1 MSRRGSIEMAG
12 MPSASR
18 LSSQSNRSVQKLSG
32 MAKLPSFQSDQQPIL
47 PAENELK
54 RGLKARHL
62 SMISI
67 AGTIGTGLFLASGSS
82 IAQAGPLG
90 ALIAYTMIGSMV
102 FFMMTSLGEMATLIP
117 TAGSFNTYAARFVDP
132 ALGFGNFFFFCYF
145 AGAIV
150 SVPSLHVLTEIPY
163 RLALGVNYFLNWA
176 VTVAVEIAAAAMILQ
191 FWVSPDALPSWVWSV
206 LFLLF
211 MVFVNFLSVR
221 AYGEAEYWFS
231 VVKVL
236 TVIIFIIVG
245 ILVDSGV
252 VGGDKIGFR
261 NWTIEGAPIVD
272 GFGGILGVFLVAGF
286 SFQGTELI
294 GIAAGESENPRKN
307 VPKAIKQVFWRIL
320 LFYILSIFIIGLVIP
335 YNDPNLLN
343 SGSVDKSAIAVSPF
357 TLVLQKAFQPA
368 SHIMNAVILI
378 TVLSAGNSGMYA
390 STRTLMMLAR
400 DGKAPAIFG
409 RVNSRGIPMQSLL
422 FTTFISALCFGAS
435 LLGSGEVYNWLLN
448 ISSISGFIAWLG
460 IAVSHYRFRRA
471 YVAQGGDVSRLPYRA
486 AMFPYGPIYALLLCT
501 VVVCGQGYSEFNKP
515 NPKAINLVAC
525 YIGLPFFLIMYLGYK
540 IYYKTKLVPLMECDF
555 SVSNLEDGDID
566 EFHEL
571 YEPSKNQADNKD
583 Q

>member
-1 MSRRGSIEMAG
+1 MTKGNSIELTG
-12 MPSASR
+12 IPSVSR
-18 LSSQSNRSVQKLSG
+18 TSSQSSRSVQKIDG
-32 MAKLPSFQSDQQPIL
+32 VNRLPTISSDQQPIA
-47 PAENELK
+47 PIDNELK

-90 ALIAYTMIGSMV
+90 ALIAYVMIGSMV

-132 ALGFGNFFFFCYF
+132 ALGF
-145 AGAIV
+145 
-150 SVPSLHVLTEIPY
+150 
-163 RLALGVNYFLNWA
+163 ALGVNYFLNWA

-191 FWVSPDALPSWVWSV
+191 YWVSSDVFPGWAWSV

-211 MVFVNFLSVR
+211 MVFVNLLSVR
-221 AYGEAEYWFS
+221 AYGETEYWFS
-231 VVKVL
+231 LVKVL
-236 TVIIFIIVG
+236 TVVIFIIVG
-245 ILVDSGV
+245 ILVDAGA

-261 NWTIEGAPIVD
+261 NWNLEGGPVVD
-272 GFGGILGVFLVAGF
+272 GFGGILAVFLVAGF

-320 LFYILSIFIIGLVIP
+320 LFYIISIFIIGLVIP

-343 SGSVDKSAIAVSPF
+343 SGGVDRAAIAVSPF
-357 TLVLQKAFQPA
+357 TLVLQKAFKPA

-390 STRTLMMLAR
+390 STRTLLMLAR

-409 RVNSRGIPMQSLL
+409 RVNSRGIPMYSLL
-422 FTTFISALCFGAS
+422 FTTFISGLCFCAS
-435 LLGSGEVYNWLLN
+435 LLGSGQVYNWLLN

-460 IAVSHYRFRRA
+460 IALSHFRFRRA
-471 YVAQGGDVSRLPYRA
+471 YVAQGGDISRLPYKA
-486 AMFPYGPIYALLLCT
+486 AMFPFGPIYALILCT
-501 VVVCGQGYSEFNKP
+501 VVVCGQGYSEFSKP
-515 NPKAINLVAC
+515 NPKAVNLIAC
-525 YIGLPFFLIMYLGYK
+525 YIGLPFFLITFLGYK
-540 IYYKTKLVPLMECDF
+540 IYYKTKMVPLMECDF
-555 SVSNLEDGDID
+555 SVSNLDDGDID

-571 YEPSKNQADNKD
+571 YEPSKNRADEKD

>member
-1 MSRRGSIEMAG
+1 MRPENPLEVIGAD
-12 MPSASR
+12 
-18 LSSQSNRSVQKLSG
+18 
-32 MAKLPSFQSDQQPIL
+32 KLPTFQSDQQPIA
-47 PAENELK
+47 PPENELK

-90 ALIAYTMIGSMV
+90 ALIAYTLIGSMV

-132 ALGFGNFFFFCYF
+132 AFGF
-145 AGAIV
+145 
-150 SVPSLHVLTEIPY
+150 
-163 RLALGVNYFLNWA
+163 ALGINYFLNWA
-176 VTVAVEIAAAAMILQ
+176 VTVAVEIAAAAMILE
-191 FWVSPDALPSWVWSV
+191 FWVSPDTLPSWVWSV
-206 LFLLF
+206 LFLSF
-211 MVFVNFLSVR
+211 MVFVNVLSVR

-231 VVKVL
+231 IIKIL
-236 TVIIFIIVG
+236 TVVIFIIVG
-245 ILVDSGV
+245 ILVDAGV
-252 VGGDKIGFR
+252 VGGDRIGFR
-261 NWTIEGAPIVD
+261 NWTMPGAPIVD

-320 LFYILSIFIIGLVIP
+320 LFYIVSIFIIGLIIP

-343 SGSVDKSAIAVSPF
+343 SGVNKEAIAISPF
-357 TLVLQKAFQPA
+357 TLVLQKAFKPA

-409 RVNSRGIPMQSLL
+409 RVNSRGIPMLSLA
-422 FTTFISALCFGAS
+422 FTTVISALCFVAS
-435 LLGSGEVYNWLLN
+435 LLGTGEVYNWLLN

-460 IAVSHYRFRRA
+460 IALSHFRFRRA
-471 YVAQGGDVSRLPYRA
+471 YIAQGGDVSRLPYKA
-486 AMFPYGPIYALLLCT
+486 ALFPFGPVYALLLCI
-501 VVVCGQGYSEFNKP
+501 VVICGQGYSEFTRP

-525 YIGLPFFLIMYLGYK
+525 YIGLPFFIVMFVGYK
-540 IYYKTKLVPLMECDF
+540 VYYKTKLVPLMECDF
-555 SVSNLEDGDID
+555 SVANLEDGDID

-571 YEPSKNQADNKD
+571 YEPSKNQTDVKD

>member
-1 MSRRGSIEMAG
+1 MIAANTRVRNCHLTNHCFISESI
-12 MPSASR
+12 
-18 LSSQSNRSVQKLSG
+18 
-32 MAKLPSFQSDQQPIL
+32 
-47 PAENELK
+47 
-54 RGLKARHL
+54 
-62 SMISI
+62 
-67 AGTIGTGLFLASGSS
+67 
-82 IAQAGPLG
+82 
-90 ALIAYTMIGSMV
+90 
-102 FFMMTSLGEMATLIP
+102 
-117 TAGSFNTYAARFVDP
+117 
-132 ALGFGNFFFFCYF
+132 
-145 AGAIV
+145 
-150 SVPSLHVLTEIPY
+150 
-163 RLALGVNYFLNWA
+163 ALGVNYFLNWA

-191 FWVSPDALPSWVWSV
+191 FWVSPDVMPSWVWSL

-211 MVFVNFLSVR
+211 MVCVNLVSVR

-231 VVKVL
+231 VIKVL

-245 ILVDSGV
+245 ILVDAGV
-252 VGGDKIGFR
+252 IGGDKIGFR
-261 NWTIEGAPIVD
+261 NWTIPGAPIVD

-335 YNDPNLLN
+335 YNDPNLLGT
-343 SGSVDKSAIAVSPF
+343 GSVDKSAVAVSPF
-357 TLVLQKAFQPA
+357 TLVLQKAFKPA

-390 STRTLMMLAR
+390 STRTLFMLAR
-400 DGKAPAIFG
+400 DGKAPAIFA
-409 RVNSRGIPMQSLL
+409 RVNSRGIPMESLA
-422 FTTFISALCFGAS
+422 FTTLIAGLSFGAS
-435 LLGSGEVYNWLLN
+435 LLGAGEVYNWLLN

-471 YVAQGGDVSRLPYRA
+471 YVAQGGDVSRLPYKA

-501 VVVCGQGYSEFNKP
+501 VVVCGQGYSEFSKP
-515 NPKAINLVAC
+515 NPNAVNLIAC
-525 YIGLPFFLIMYLGYK
+525 YIGLPFFLAMYLGYK
-540 IYYKTKLVPLMECDF
+540 IYYKTKMVPLLECDF

-571 YEPSKNQADNKD
+571 YAPSKNQADEKD

>member
-1 MSRRGSIEMAG
+1 MTRRNSIEMG
-12 MPSASR
+12 TMPASR
-18 LSSQSNRSVQKLSG
+18 SSSQSIRSVQKIGS
-32 MAKLPSFQSDQQPIL
+32 MAKLPSFQSEQQPML

-67 AGTIGTGLFLASGSS
+67 AGTIGTGLFLASGTS

-90 ALIAYTMIGSMV
+90 ALIAYIMIGSMV

-132 ALGFGNFFFFCYF
+132 ALGF
-145 AGAIV
+145 
-150 SVPSLHVLTEIPY
+150 
-163 RLALGVNYFLNWA
+163 ALGINYFLNWA

-191 FWVSPDALPSWVWSV
+191 FWVSPSVLPSWVWSV

-231 VVKVL
+231 VIKVL

-245 ILVDSGV
+245 ILVDAGV

-261 NWTIEGAPIVD
+261 NWTIPGAPIVD

-335 YNDPNLLN
+335 YTDPNLLG
-343 SGSVDKSAIAVSPF
+343 SGNVDKAAIAVSPF
-357 TLVLQKAFQPA
+357 TLVLQKAFKPA

-390 STRTLMMLAR
+390 STRTLFMLAR
-400 DGKAPAIFG
+400 DGKAPAIFA
-409 RVNSRGIPMQSLL
+409 RVNSRGIPMESLA
-422 FTTFISALCFGAS
+422 FTTLIAGLSFGAS

-460 IAVSHYRFRRA
+460 IAASHYRFRRA
-471 YVAQGGDVSRLPYRA
+471 YVAQGGDVSRLPYKA
-486 AMFPYGPIYALLLCT
+486 AMFPFGPIYALILCT
-501 VVVCGQGYSEFNKP
+501 VVVCGQGYSEFTKP
-515 NPKAINLVAC
+515 HPNAVNLIAC
-525 YIGLPFFLIMYLGYK
+525 YIGLPFFLATFLGYK
-540 IYYKTKLVPLMECDF
+540 LYYKTKMVPLLECDF

-571 YEPSKNQADNKD
+571 YAPSKNQADEKD

>member
-18 LSSQSNRSVQKLSG
+18 VSSQSNRSVQKLSG

-90 ALIAYTMIGSMV
+90 ALIAYIMIGSMV

-132 ALGFGNFFFFCYF
+132 ALGF
-145 AGAIV
+145 
-150 SVPSLHVLTEIPY
+150 
-163 RLALGVNYFLNWA
+163 ALGVNYFLNWA

-191 FWVSPDALPSWVWSV
+191 FWVSPDVLPSWVWSV

-245 ILVDSGV
+245 ILVDAGA

-343 SGSVDKSAIAVSPF
+343 SGSVDKSAIAISPF

-390 STRTLMMLAR
+390 STRTLMTLAR

-422 FTTFISALCFGAS
+422 FTTFVSALCFGAS

-460 IAVSHYRFRRA
+460 IALSHYRFRRA

>member
-1 MSRRGSIEMAG
+1 MSVRRNSIEMAPV
-12 MPSASR
+12 PSLGR
-18 LSSQSNRSVQKLSG
+18 LSSQSARSVQKIGSV
-32 MAKLPSFQSDQQPIL
+32 AKLPSFLSDEQPIL
-47 PAENELK
+47 SADNELK

-82 IAQAGPLG
+82 ISQAGPLG

-132 ALGFGNFFFFCYF
+132 ALGF
-145 AGAIV
+145 
-150 SVPSLHVLTEIPY
+150 
-163 RLALGVNYFLNWA
+163 ALGVNYFLNWA

-191 FWVSPDALPSWVWSV
+191 FWVSPDLFPGWAWSL
-206 LFLLF
+206 LFLVF
-211 MVFVNFLSVR
+211 MVSVNFMSVR

-236 TVIIFIIVG
+236 TVIIFIVVG
-245 ILVDSGV
+245 ILVDAGV

-261 NWTIEGAPIVD
+261 NWTIEGAPIKD

-320 LFYILSIFIIGLVIP
+320 LFYIISIFIIGLVIP
-335 YNDPNLLN
+335 NNDPNLLN
-343 SGSVDKSAIAVSPF
+343 SGGVDKSAIAISPF
-357 TLVLQKAFQPA
+357 TLVLQKAFKPA

-409 RVNSRGIPMQSLL
+409 RVNSRGIPMQSLA
-422 FTTFISALCFGAS
+422 FTTSISALCFCAS
-435 LLGSGEVYNWLLN
+435 LFGAGEVYNWLLN

-460 IAVSHYRFRRA
+460 IALSHYRFRRA
-471 YVAQGGDVSRLPYRA
+471 YVAQGGDVSRLPYKA
-486 AMFPYGPIYALLLCT
+486 AMFPWGPIYALLLCT
-501 VVVCGQGYSEFNKP
+501 VVVCGQGYSEFTKP
-515 NPKAINLVAC
+515 NPSAINLVAC
-525 YIGLPFFLIMYLGYK
+525 YIGLPFFIAMYVGYK
-540 IYYKTKLVPLMECDF
+540 IFYKTKLVPLMECDF

-571 YEPSKNQADNKD
+571 YEPSKNQADEKD

>member
-1 MSRRGSIEMAG
+1 MAG
-12 MPSASR
+12 MPSATR
-18 LSSQSNRSVQKLSG
+18 LSSQSSRSIQKIGG

-132 ALGFGNFFFFCYF
+132 ALGF
-145 AGAIV
+145 
-150 SVPSLHVLTEIPY
+150 
-163 RLALGVNYFLNWA
+163 ALGVNYFLNWA

-191 FWVSPDALPSWVWSV
+191 FWVSPDVLPSWVWSV

-245 ILVDSGV
+245 ILVDAGV
-252 VGGDKIGFR
+252 VGGDRIGFR
-261 NWTIEGAPIVD
+261 NWTIAGAPVVD

-320 LFYILSIFIIGLVIP
+320 LFYIISIFIIGLVIP

-343 SGSVDKSAIAVSPF
+343 SGSVDKAAIAISPF

-400 DGKAPAIFG
+400 DGKAPALFG
-409 RVNSRGIPMQSLL
+409 RVNSRGIPMQSLV
-422 FTTFISALCFGAS
+422 FTTLISALCFGAS

-460 IAVSHYRFRRA
+460 IALSHYRFRRA

-501 VVVCGQGYSEFNKP
+501 VVVCGQGYSEFTKP
-515 NPKAINLVAC
+515 DPKAINLVAC
-525 YIGLPFFLIMYLGYK
+525 YIGLPFFLIMYVGYK
-540 IYYKTKLVPLMECDF
+540 VYYKTKLVPLMECDF
-555 SVSNLEDGDID
+555 SVANLEDGDID

>member
-1 MSRRGSIEMAG
+1 MPRTSRS
-12 MPSASR
+12 
-18 LSSQSNRSVQKLSG
+18 SSQSTRSVQKVGS

-47 PAENELK
+47 APQNELK

-132 ALGFGNFFFFCYF
+132 ALGF
-145 AGAIV
+145 
-150 SVPSLHVLTEIPY
+150 
-163 RLALGVNYFLNWA
+163 ALGVNYFLNWA

-191 FWVSPDALPSWVWSV
+191 FWVSPDVMPSWIWSL

-231 VVKVL
+231 VIKVL
-236 TVIIFIIVG
+236 TVIIFIVVG
-245 ILVDSGV
+245 ILVDAGV

-261 NWTIEGAPIVD
+261 NWTIPGAPIVD

-320 LFYILSIFIIGLVIP
+320 LFYIFSIFIIGLVIP
-335 YNDPNLLN
+335 YNDPNLLGT
-343 SGSVDKSAIAVSPF
+343 GSVDKAAVAVSPF

-390 STRTLMMLAR
+390 STRTLFMLAR
-400 DGKAPAIFG
+400 DGKAPAIFA
-409 RVNSRGIPMQSLL
+409 RVNSRGIPMESLA
-422 FTTFISALCFGAS
+422 FTTLIAGLSFGAS
-435 LLGSGEVYNWLLN
+435 LLGAGEVYNWLLN

-460 IAVSHYRFRRA
+460 IAASHYRFRRA

-486 AMFPYGPIYALLLCT
+486 AMFPYGPIYALVLCT
-501 VVVCGQGYSEFNKP
+501 VVVCGQGYSEFSKP
-515 NPKAINLVAC
+515 NPKAVNLIAC
-525 YIGLPFFLIMYLGYK
+525 YIGLPFFLAMYLGYK
-540 IYYKTKLVPLMECDF
+540 IYYKTKLVPLLECDF

-571 YEPSKNQADNKD
+571 YAPSKNQADEKD

>member
-1 MSRRGSIEMAG
+1 MT
-12 MPSASR
+12 
-18 LSSQSNRSVQKLSG
+18 
-32 MAKLPSFQSDQQPIL
+32 KLPSFQSDQQPML
-47 PAENELK
+47 APENELK

-132 ALGFGNFFFFCYF
+132 ALGF
-145 AGAIV
+145 
-150 SVPSLHVLTEIPY
+150 
-163 RLALGVNYFLNWA
+163 ALGVNYFLNWA
-176 VTVAVEIAAAAMILQ
+176 VTVAVEIAAASMILQ
-191 FWVSPDALPSWVWSV
+191 FWVSPDVLPSWVWSV

-231 VVKVL
+231 VIKVL

-245 ILVDSGV
+245 ILVDAGV

-261 NWTIEGAPIVD
+261 NWTIPGAPVVD
-272 GFGGILGVFLVAGF
+272 GFGGVLGVFLVAGF

-320 LFYILSIFIIGLVIP
+320 LFYIFSIFIIGLVIP
-335 YNDPNLLN
+335 YTDPNLLG
-343 SGSVDKSAIAVSPF
+343 SGSVDKTAIAVSPF
-357 TLVLQKAFQPA
+357 TLVLQKAFKPA

-390 STRTLMMLAR
+390 STRTLFMLAR
-400 DGKAPAIFG
+400 DGKAPAIFA
-409 RVNSRGIPMQSLL
+409 RVNSRGIPMESLA
-422 FTTFISALCFGAS
+422 FTTLIAGLSFGAS

-460 IAVSHYRFRRA
+460 IAASHYRFRRA
-471 YVAQGGDVSRLPYRA
+471 YVAQGGDVSRLPYKA
-486 AMFPYGPIYALLLCT
+486 AMFPYGPIYALVLCT
-501 VVVCGQGYSEFNKP
+501 VVVCGQGYAEFTKP
-515 NPKAINLVAC
+515 NPKAVNLIAC
-525 YIGLPFFLIMYLGYK
+525 YIGLPFFLAMYLGYK
-540 IYYKTKLVPLMECDF
+540 IYYRTKLVPLLECDF

-571 YEPSKNQADNKD
+571 YAPSKNQADEKD

>member
-18 LSSQSNRSVQKLSG
+18 VSSQSNRSVQKLSG
-32 MAKLPSFQSDQQPIL
+32 MAKLPSFHSDQQPIL

-132 ALGFGNFFFFCYF
+132 ALGF
-145 AGAIV
+145 
-150 SVPSLHVLTEIPY
+150 
-163 RLALGVNYFLNWA
+163 ALGVNYFLNWA

-206 LFLLF
+206 LFLFF

-245 ILVDSGV
+245 ILVDAGV
-252 VGGDKIGFR
+252 VGGDRIGFR
-261 NWTIEGAPIVD
+261 NWTIGGAPIVD

-343 SGSVDKSAIAVSPF
+343 SGSVDKAAIAVSPF

-501 VVVCGQGYSEFNKP
+501 VVVCGQGYSEFSKP

>member
-18 LSSQSNRSVQKLSG
+18 VSSQSNRSVQKLSG

-132 ALGFGNFFFFCYF
+132 ALGF
-145 AGAIV
+145 
-150 SVPSLHVLTEIPY
+150 
-163 RLALGVNYFLNWA
+163 ALGVNYFLNWA

-206 LFLLF
+206 LFLFF

-245 ILVDSGV
+245 ILVDAGV
-252 VGGDKIGFR
+252 VGGDRIGFR
-261 NWTIEGAPIVD
+261 NWTIGGAPIVD

-343 SGSVDKSAIAVSPF
+343 SGSVDKAAIAVSPF

-501 VVVCGQGYSEFNKP
+501 VVVCGQGYSEFSKP

>member
-1 MSRRGSIEMAG
+1 
-12 MPSASR
+12 MPSGR
-18 LSSQSNRSVQKLSG
+18 LSSQSTRSIQKIGSG
-32 MAKLPSFQSDQQPIL
+32 TKLPSFQSDEQPIL

-90 ALIAYTMIGSMV
+90 ALIAYFLIGSMV

-132 ALGFGNFFFFCYF
+132 ALGF
-145 AGAIV
+145 
-150 SVPSLHVLTEIPY
+150 
-163 RLALGVNYFLNWA
+163 ALGVNYFLNWA
-176 VTVAVEIAAAAMILQ
+176 VTVAVEIAAAALILQ
-191 FWVSPDALPSWVWSV
+191 FWVSPDAFPGWGWSII
-206 LFLLF
+206 FLTF
-211 MVFVNFLSVR
+211 MVSVNVLSVR

-231 VVKVL
+231 IVKVL
-236 TVIIFIIVG
+236 TVFVFIIVG
-245 ILVDSGV
+245 ILVDAGV
-252 VGGDKIGFR
+252 VGGDRIGFR
-261 NWTIEGAPIVD
+261 NWTIEGAPIKD

-320 LFYILSIFIIGLVIP
+320 LFYIVSIFIIGLVIP
-335 YNDPNLLN
+335 NDDPNLLN
-343 SGSVDKSAIAVSPF
+343 SGVDKAAIAISPF
-357 TLVLQKAFQPA
+357 TLVLQKAFKPA
-368 SHIMNAVILI
+368 SHIMNGVILI

-409 RVNSRGIPMQSLL
+409 RVNSRGIPMYSLV
-422 FTTFISALCFGAS
+422 FTTFIAALCYCASLFGA
-435 LLGSGEVYNWLLN
+435 GEVYNWLLN

-460 IAVSHYRFRRA
+460 IALSHVRFRQA
-471 YVAQGGDVSRLPYRA
+471 YVAQGGDVSRLPYKA
-486 AMFPYGPIYALLLCT
+486 AMFPWGPLYALLLCT
-501 VVVCGQGYSEFNKP
+501 VVVCGQGYSEFTKP

-525 YIGLPFFLIMYLGYK
+525 YIGLPFFILMYVGYK
-540 IYYKTKLVPLMECDF
+540 IVYKTKIVPLMECDF

-571 YEPSKNQADNKD
+571 YEPSKNQADEKD

>member
-1 MSRRGSIEMAG
+1 MAA
-12 MPSASR
+12 MPSSPR
-18 LSSQSNRSVQKLSG
+18 SSSQSNRSSVQQKVGG
-32 MAKLPSFQSDQQPIL
+32 MSKLPSFQSDKQPIL
-47 PAENELK
+47 AQDHELK

-90 ALIAYTMIGSMV
+90 ALIAYIMIGSMV

-132 ALGFGNFFFFCYF
+132 ALGF
-145 AGAIV
+145 
-150 SVPSLHVLTEIPY
+150 
-163 RLALGVNYFLNWA
+163 ALGINYFLNWA

-191 FWVSPDALPSWVWSV
+191 FWVSPDALPSWVWSFM
-206 LFLLF
+206 FLLF
-211 MVFVNFLSVR
+211 MVGVNVMSVR

-245 ILVDSGV
+245 VLVDAGV

-261 NWTIEGAPIVD
+261 NWQLEGAPIVD

-320 LFYILSIFIIGLVIP
+320 LFYVISIFIIGLVIP
-335 YNDPNLLN
+335 YNDPLLLN
-343 SGSVDKSAIAVSPF
+343 SGSVDKAAIAVSPF

-390 STRTLMMLAR
+390 STRTLFMLAR

-409 RVNSRGIPMQSLL
+409 RVNSRGIPMQSLA
-422 FTTFISALCFGAS
+422 FTTLIAALSFCAS
-435 LLGSGEVYNWLLN
+435 LFGSGEVYNWLLN

-460 IAVSHYRFRRA
+460 IALSHYRFRRA

-486 AMFPYGPIYALLLCT
+486 AMFPFGPIYALILCT
-501 VVVCGQGYSEFNKP
+501 VVVCGQGYSEFTKP
-515 NPKAINLVAC
+515 NPKAVNLIAC
-525 YIGLPFFLIMYLGYK
+525 YIGLPFFLFTYLGYK
-540 IYYKTKLVPLMECDF
+540 IYYKTKVVPLMECDF

-571 YEPSKNQADNKD
+571 YQPSKNQADEKD

>member
-18 LSSQSNRSVQKLSG
+18 VSSQSNRSIQTLSG

-47 PAENELK
+47 ENELK

-132 ALGFGNFFFFCYF
+132 ALGF
-145 AGAIV
+145 
-150 SVPSLHVLTEIPY
+150 
-163 RLALGVNYFLNWA
+163 ALGVNYFLNWA

-245 ILVDSGV
+245 ILVDAGA

-261 NWTIEGAPIVD
+261 NWTIEGAPVVD

-501 VVVCGQGYSEFNKP
+501 VVVCGQGYSEFSKP
-515 NPKAINLVAC
+515 NPKAVNLVAC

>member
-1 MSRRGSIEMAG
+1 MHHRHSMEMGSIQPAPAAATSG
-12 MPSASR
+12 APGSPR
-18 LSSQSNRSVQKLSG
+18 SSTNSTRSIQKIGGSLA
-32 MAKLPSFQSDQQPIL
+32 AKLPSYQSDQQPIL
-47 PAENELK
+47 ADHELK

-67 AGTIGTGLFLASGSS
+67 AGTIGTGLFLASGAS

-132 ALGFGNFFFFCYF
+132 ALGF
-145 AGAIV
+145 
-150 SVPSLHVLTEIPY
+150 
-163 RLALGVNYFLNWA
+163 ALGVNYFLNWA

-191 FWVSPDALPSWVWSV
+191 FWVPQSLLPSWVWSA
-206 LFLLF
+206 LFLAF
-211 MVFVNFLSVR
+211 MVFVNILSVR

-231 VVKVL
+231 IVKIL
-236 TVIIFIIVG
+236 TVVIFIIVG
-245 ILVDSGV
+245 ILVDAGV
-252 VGGDKIGFR
+252 IGGDRIGFR
-261 NWTIEGAPIVD
+261 NWTIPGAPIVD

-320 LFYILSIFIIGLVIP
+320 LFYIFSIFVIGLVIP

-343 SGSVDKSAIAVSPF
+343 SGGLDRASVAISPF

-390 STRTLMMLAR
+390 STRTLFMLAR
-400 DGKAPAIFG
+400 DGKAPKIFAN
-409 RVNSRGIPMQSLL
+409 VNSRGIPLQSLA
-422 FTTFISALCFGAS
+422 FTTLIAGLSFGAS
-435 LLGSGEVYNWLLN
+435 LLGKGEVYNWLLN

-460 IAVSHYRFRRA
+460 IAVSHFRFRRA
-471 YVAQGGDVSRLPYRA
+471 YVAQGGDVSRLPYKA
-486 AMFPYGPIYALLLCT
+486 AMFPYGPIYAFILCT
-501 VVVCGQGYSEFNKP
+501 VVICGQGYSEFSKP
-515 NPKAINLVAC
+515 DPKAVNLIAC
-525 YIGLPFFLIMYLGYK
+525 YIGLPFFVIMYVGYK
-540 IYYKTKLVPLMECDF
+540 FYYKTKMVPLMECDF

-571 YEPSKNQADNKD
+571 YAPSKNQVDEKD

>member
-1 MSRRGSIEMAG
+1 MTTDNSIELSA
-12 MPSASR
+12 MPSR
-18 LSSQSNRSVQKLSG
+18 TSSQSSRIVQKLGNAS
-32 MAKLPSFQSDQQPIL
+32 KLPSFQSDQQPIL
-47 PAENELK
+47 AGDNELK

-90 ALIAYTMIGSMV
+90 ALIAYIMIGSMV

-132 ALGFGNFFFFCYF
+132 ALGF
-145 AGAIV
+145 
-150 SVPSLHVLTEIPY
+150 
-163 RLALGVNYFLNWA
+163 ALGVNYFLNWA

-191 FWVSPDALPSWVWSV
+191 FWVSPDVLPGWVWSL
-206 LFLLF
+206 LFLAF
-211 MVFVNFLSVR
+211 MIFVNVLSVR

-231 VVKVL
+231 VIKVL
-236 TVIIFIIVG
+236 TVVIFIIVG
-245 ILVDSGV
+245 ILVDAGV

-261 NWTIEGAPIVD
+261 NWTLPGAPVVD

-320 LFYILSIFIIGLVIP
+320 LFYIVSIFIIGLVIP

-343 SGSVDKSAIAVSPF
+343 SGVDKNAIAISPF
-357 TLVLQKAFQPA
+357 TLVLQKAFKPA

-390 STRTLMMLAR
+390 STRTLLMLSR
-400 DGKAPAIFG
+400 DGKAPAIFS
-409 RVNSRGIPMQSLL
+409 RVNSRGIPMQALA
-422 FTTFISALCFGAS
+422 FTTLISALCFGAS

-460 IAVSHYRFRRA
+460 IALSHYRFRCA
-471 YVAQGGDVSRLPYRA
+471 YVVQGGDVSRLPYKA
-486 AMFPYGPIYALLLCT
+486 AMFPFGPLYALLLCT
-501 VVVCGQGYSEFNKP
+501 VVVCGQGYSEFSKP

-525 YIGLPFFLIMYLGYK
+525 YIGLPFFLFTYLAYK
-540 IYYKTKLVPLMECDF
+540 LYYKTRLVPLMECDF

-571 YEPSKNQADNKD
+571 YEPSKNRADEKD

>member
-1 MSRRGSIEMAG
+1 MPRRNSIELAA
-12 MPSASR
+12 MPSSPR
-18 LSSQSNRSVQKLSG
+18 SSTHSARSVQKVGSIS
-32 MAKLPSFQSDQQPIL
+32 KLPSFQSDKQLLNPE
-47 PAENELK
+47 PDLK

-67 AGTIGTGLFLASGSS
+67 AGTIGTGLFLASGAS

-90 ALIAYTMIGSMV
+90 ALIAYAMIGSMV
-102 FFMMTSLGEMATLIP
+102 YTLMGSLGEMATLIP

-132 ALGFGNFFFFCYF
+132 ALGF
-145 AGAIV
+145 
-150 SVPSLHVLTEIPY
+150 
-163 RLALGVNYFLNWA
+163 ALGINYFLNWA

-191 FWVSPDALPSWVWSV
+191 FWVSPTLLPSWVWSAI
-206 LFLLF
+206 FLVF
-211 MVFVNFLSVR
+211 MVFVNILSVR

-245 ILVDSGV
+245 VLVDAGV

-261 NWTIEGAPIVD
+261 NWQLEGAPIVD

-320 LFYILSIFIIGLVIP
+320 LFYIISIFIIGLVIP
-335 YNDPNLLN
+335 YNDPLLLN

-357 TLVLQKAFQPA
+357 TLVLQKAFAPA
-368 SHIMNAVILI
+368 SNIMNAVILI

-390 STRTLMMLAR
+390 STRTLFMLAR

-409 RVNSRGIPMQSLL
+409 RVNARGIPMQSLA
-422 FTTFISALCFGAS
+422 FTTLISALSFCCS
-435 LLGSGEVYNWLLN
+435 LFGSGEVYNWLLN

-460 IAVSHYRFRRA
+460 IALSHFRFRRA
-471 YVAQGGDVSRLPYRA
+471 YIAQGGDVSRLPYKA
-486 AMFPYGPIYALLLCT
+486 ALFPFGPLYALLLCSI
-501 VVVCGQGYSEFNKP
+501 VICGQGYSEFTKP
-515 NPKAINLVAC
+515 DPSAINLIAC
-525 YIGLPFFLIMYLGYK
+525 YIGLPFFIILYVGYK
-540 IYYKTKLVPLMECDF
+540 VYYKTKLVPLMECDF

-571 YEPSKNQADNKD
+571 YEPSKNQADEKD

>member
-1 MSRRGSIEMAG
+1 MTKNSIQLEG
-12 MPSASR
+12 MPSSSR
-18 LSSQSNRSVQKLSG
+18 SSSQSTRSIQKVDG
-32 MAKLPSFQSDQQPIL
+32 VTNLPSFQSDHQPIL
-47 PAENELK
+47 AAENELK

-82 IAQAGPLG
+82 IAGAGPLG
-90 ALIAYTMIGSMV
+90 AMIAYTMIGSMV

-132 ALGFGNFFFFCYF
+132 ALGF
-145 AGAIV
+145 
-150 SVPSLHVLTEIPY
+150 
-163 RLALGVNYFLNWA
+163 ALGINYFLNWA

-191 FWVSPDALPSWVWSV
+191 FWVSPNILPSWVWS
-206 LFLLF
+206 LIFLLF
-211 MVFVNFLSVR
+211 MVFVNVLSVR

-231 VVKVL
+231 VIKVL

-245 ILVDSGV
+245 ILVDAGA

-261 NWTIEGAPIVD
+261 NWGIEGAPIVD

-320 LFYILSIFIIGLVIP
+320 LFYIISIFIIGLVIP
-335 YNDPNLLN
+335 YNDPDLLN
-343 SGSVDKSAIAVSPF
+343 SGSVDKSAVAVSPF
-357 TLVLQKAFQPA
+357 TLVLEKAFKPA
-368 SHIMNAVILI
+368 SHVMNAVILI

-390 STRTLMMLAR
+390 STRTLLMLAR
-400 DGKAPAIFG
+400 DGKAPTIFG
-409 RVNSRGIPMQSLL
+409 RVNSRGIPMQALAC
-422 FTTFISALCFGAS
+422 TTVISAICFCFS
-435 LLGSGEVYNWLLN
+435 LFGSGQVYNWLLN

-460 IAVSHYRFRRA
+460 IALSHYRFRRA
-471 YVAQGGDVSRLPYRA
+471 YVAQGGDVSRLPYKA
-486 AMFPYGPIYALLLCT
+486 AMFPFGPIYALLLCT
-501 VVVCGQGYSEFNKP
+501 VVVFGQGYSEFTKP
-515 NPKAINLVAC
+515 QPSAINLVAC
-525 YIGLPFFLIMYLGYK
+525 YIGLPFFVITYLGYK

-571 YEPSKNQADNKD
+571 YEPSKNQADTKD

>member
-1 MSRRGSIEMAG
+1 MTRRNSIELG
-12 MPSASR
+12 TMPRTSR
-18 LSSQSNRSVQKLSG
+18 SSSQSTRSVQKVGS

-47 PAENELK
+47 APENELK

-132 ALGFGNFFFFCYF
+132 ALGF
-145 AGAIV
+145 
-150 SVPSLHVLTEIPY
+150 
-163 RLALGVNYFLNWA
+163 ALGVNYFLNWA

-191 FWVSPDALPSWVWSV
+191 FWVSPDVMPSWIWSL

-231 VVKVL
+231 VIKVL
-236 TVIIFIIVG
+236 TVIIFIVVG
-245 ILVDSGV
+245 ILVDAGV

-261 NWTIEGAPIVD
+261 NWTIPGAPIVD

-320 LFYILSIFIIGLVIP
+320 LFYIFSIFIIGLVIP
-335 YNDPNLLN
+335 YNDPNLLGT
-343 SGSVDKSAIAVSPF
+343 GSVDKAAVAVSPF

-390 STRTLMMLAR
+390 STRTLFMLAR
-400 DGKAPAIFG
+400 DGKAPAIFA
-409 RVNSRGIPMQSLL
+409 RVNSRGIPMESLA
-422 FTTFISALCFGAS
+422 FTTLIAGLSFGAS
-435 LLGSGEVYNWLLN
+435 LLGAGEVYNWLLN

-460 IAVSHYRFRRA
+460 IAASHYRFRRA

-486 AMFPYGPIYALLLCT
+486 AMFPYGPIYALVLCT
-501 VVVCGQGYSEFNKP
+501 VVVCGQGYSEFSKP
-515 NPKAINLVAC
+515 NPKAVNLIAC
-525 YIGLPFFLIMYLGYK
+525 YIGLPFFLAMYLGYK
-540 IYYKTKLVPLMECDF
+540 IYYKTKLVPLLECDF

-571 YEPSKNQADNKD
+571 YAPSKNQADEKD

>member
-1 MSRRGSIEMAG
+1 
-12 MPSASR
+12 MPAASR
-18 LSSQSNRSVQKLSG
+18 ASSQSSRSIKKVGSTT
-32 MAKLPSFQSDQQPIL
+32 KLPSFHTDEQPIL
-47 PAENELK
+47 PADNELK

-90 ALIAYTMIGSMV
+90 ALIAYIMIGSMV

-132 ALGFGNFFFFCYF
+132 ALGF
-145 AGAIV
+145 
-150 SVPSLHVLTEIPY
+150 
-163 RLALGVNYFLNWA
+163 ALGINYFLNWA
-176 VTVAVEIAAAAMILQ
+176 VTVAVEIAAAAMILE
-191 FWVSPDALPSWVWSV
+191 FWVSPSVLPGWVWSLIF
-206 LFLLF
+206 LFI

-231 VVKVL
+231 VIKVL
-236 TVIIFIIVG
+236 TVVIFIIVG
-245 ILVDSGV
+245 VLVDAGV
-252 VGGDKIGFR
+252 IGGHKIGFS
-261 NWTIEGAPIVD
+261 NWTIPGAPVVD
-272 GFGGILGVFLVAGF
+272 GFGGILAVFLVAGF

-320 LFYILSIFIIGLVIP
+320 LFYIISIFIIGLVIP
-335 YNDPNLLN
+335 HDDPNLLN

-390 STRTLMMLAR
+390 STRTLLMLAR
-400 DGKAPAIFG
+400 DGKAPAIFS
-409 RVNSRGIPMQSLL
+409 RVNSRGIPMPALIC
-422 FTTFISALCFGAS
+422 TTVISAICFCMS
-435 LLGSGEVYNWLLN
+435 LFGSGQVYNWLLN

-460 IAVSHYRFRRA
+460 IAISHYRFRRA
-471 YVAQGGDVSRLPYRA
+471 YVAQGGDVSRLPYKA

-501 VVVCGQGYSEFNKP
+501 VVVCGQGYSEFTKP
-515 NPKAINLVAC
+515 NPQAVNLVAC
-525 YIGLPFFLIMYLGYK
+525 YIGLPFFLFTYLGYK
-540 IYYKTKLVPLMECDF
+540 FYYKTKLVPLMECDF

-571 YEPSKNQADNKD
+571 YEPSKNQADEKD

>member
-1 MSRRGSIEMAG
+1 MTTGNSIEMTRV
-12 MPSASR
+12 SSVSR
-18 LSSQSNRSVQKLSG
+18 ASSQSSRSIQKIG
-32 MAKLPSFQSDQQPIL
+32 GVDRLPTVSSDQQPVTV
-47 PAENELK
+47 AENELK

-82 IAQAGPLG
+82 ISQAGPLG
-90 ALIAYTMIGSMV
+90 ALIAYVMIGSMV

-132 ALGFGNFFFFCYF
+132 ALGF
-145 AGAIV
+145 
-150 SVPSLHVLTEIPY
+150 
-163 RLALGVNYFLNWA
+163 ALGVNYFLNWA
-176 VTVAVEIAAAAMILQ
+176 VTVAVEIAAAALIIQ
-191 FWVSPDALPSWVWSV
+191 FWVSPNALPGWVWSL

-211 MVFVNFLSVR
+211 MVFVNVLSVR

-231 VVKVL
+231 LIKVL
-236 TVIIFIIVG
+236 TVVIFIIVG
-245 ILVDSGV
+245 ILVDAGA

-261 NWTIEGAPIVD
+261 NWSLEGAPIVD
-272 GFGGILGVFLVAGF
+272 GFGGILAVFLVAGF

-320 LFYILSIFIIGLVIP
+320 LFYIISIFIIGLIIP
-335 YNDPNLLN
+335 YNDPSLLN
-343 SGSVDKSAIAVSPF
+343 SGGVDKAAVAVSPF
-357 TLVLQKAFQPA
+357 TLVLQKAFKPA
-368 SHIMNAVILI
+368 SHIMNGVILI

-390 STRTLMMLAR
+390 STRTLLMLAR

-409 RVNSRGIPMQSLL
+409 RVNSRGIPMYSLL
-422 FTTFISALCFGAS
+422 CTTVISALCFCAS
-435 LLGSGEVYNWLLN
+435 LFGSGQVYNWLLN
-448 ISSISGFIAWLG
+448 VSSISGFIAWLG
-460 IAVSHYRFRRA
+460 IALSHFRFRRA

-486 AMFPYGPIYALLLCT
+486 AMFPFGPLYALLLCT
-501 VVVCGQGYSEFNKP
+501 VVVCGQGYSEFSKP
-515 NPKAINLVAC
+515 DPQAVNLIAC
-525 YIGLPFFLIMYLGYK
+525 YIGLPFFLVTYLGYK
-540 IYYKTKLVPLMECDF
+540 IYYKTKLVPLMDCDF

-571 YEPSKNQADNKD
+571 YEPSKNQADEKD

>member
-1 MSRRGSIEMAG
+1 
-12 MPSASR
+12 
-18 LSSQSNRSVQKLSG
+18 
-32 MAKLPSFQSDQQPIL
+32 MAKLPTSRSDQEPNL
-47 PAENELK
+47 PANNELK

-102 FFMMTSLGEMATLIP
+102 YFMMTSLGEMATLIP

-132 ALGFGNFFFFCYF
+132 ALGF
-145 AGAIV
+145 
-150 SVPSLHVLTEIPY
+150 
-163 RLALGVNYFLNWA
+163 ALGVNYFLNWA

-191 FWVSPDALPSWVWSV
+191 FWVSPDLLPSWVWSL

-211 MVFVNFLSVR
+211 MVSVNVLSVR

-231 VVKVL
+231 VIKIL

-245 ILVDSGV
+245 ILVDAGA
-252 VGGDKIGFR
+252 VGGTKIGFT
-261 NWTIEGAPIVD
+261 NWSIPGAPIVD

-320 LFYILSIFIIGLVIP
+320 LFYIISIFIIGLVIP
-335 YNDPNLLN
+335 YNDPSLLN
-343 SGSVDKSAIAVSPF
+343 SGNVDKAAIAISPF
-357 TLVLQKAFQPA
+357 TLVLQKAFKPA

-390 STRTLMMLAR
+390 STRTLMLAR

-422 FTTFISALCFGAS
+422 FTTFISAICFAAS

-460 IAVSHYRFRRA
+460 IAISHYRFRRA
-471 YVAQGGDVSRLPYRA
+471 YVAQGGDISRLPYRA
-486 AMFPYGPIYALLLCT
+486 MLFPYGPIYALILCT
-501 VVVCGQGYSEFNKP
+501 VVICGQGYSEFTKP
-515 NPKAINLVAC
+515 NPKAVNLIAC
-525 YIGLPFFLIMYLGYK
+525 YIGLPFFAIMYVGYK
-540 IYYKTKLVPLMECDF
+540 VYYKTKLVPLMDCDF
-555 SVSNLEDGDID
+555 SVSNLQDEDMD
-566 EFHEL
+566 EAQDL
-571 YEPSKNQADNKD
+571 YEPGQTQAGLKD

>member
-1 MSRRGSIEMAG
+1 MPGTSRS
-12 MPSASR
+12 
-18 LSSQSNRSVQKLSG
+18 SSQSARSVQKIGS
-32 MAKLPSFQSDQQPIL
+32 MAKLPSFQSDQQLMLAP
-47 PAENELK
+47 ENELK

-90 ALIAYTMIGSMV
+90 ALIAYIMIGSMV

-132 ALGFGNFFFFCYF
+132 ALGF
-145 AGAIV
+145 
-150 SVPSLHVLTEIPY
+150 
-163 RLALGVNYFLNWA
+163 ALGVNYFLNWA

-191 FWVSPDALPSWVWSV
+191 FWVSPSVLPSWVWSV

-231 VVKVL
+231 VIKVL

-245 ILVDSGV
+245 ILVDAGV
-252 VGGDKIGFR
+252 VGGDRIGFR
-261 NWTIEGAPIVD
+261 NWTIPGAPVVD

-335 YNDPNLLN
+335 YTDPNLLG
-343 SGSVDKSAIAVSPF
+343 SGNVDKSAIAVSPF
-357 TLVLQKAFQPA
+357 TLVLQKAFKPA

-390 STRTLMMLAR
+390 STRTLFMLAR

-409 RVNSRGIPMQSLL
+409 RVNSRGIPMESLA
-422 FTTFISALCFGAS
+422 FTTLIAALSFGAS

-460 IAVSHYRFRRA
+460 IAASHYRFRRA
-471 YVAQGGDVSRLPYRA
+471 YVAQGGDVSRLPYKA
-486 AMFPYGPIYALLLCT
+486 AMFPFGPIYALILCT
-501 VVVCGQGYSEFNKP
+501 VVVCGQGYSEFTKP
-515 NPKAINLVAC
+515 HPKAVNLIAC
-525 YIGLPFFLIMYLGYK
+525 YIGLPFFLAMFLGYK
-540 IYYKTKLVPLMECDF
+540 LYYKTKMVPLLECDF

-571 YEPSKNQADNKD
+571 YAPSKNQADEKD

>member
-1 MSRRGSIEMAG
+1 MGTMPGTSRS
-12 MPSASR
+12 
-18 LSSQSNRSVQKLSG
+18 SSQSARSVQKIGS
-32 MAKLPSFQSDQQPIL
+32 MAKLPSFQSDQQLMLAP
-47 PAENELK
+47 ENELK

-90 ALIAYTMIGSMV
+90 ALIAYIMIGSMV

-132 ALGFGNFFFFCYF
+132 ALGF
-145 AGAIV
+145 
-150 SVPSLHVLTEIPY
+150 
-163 RLALGVNYFLNWA
+163 ALGVNYFLNWA

-191 FWVSPDALPSWVWSV
+191 FWVSPSVLPSWVWSV

-231 VVKVL
+231 VIKVL

-245 ILVDSGV
+245 ILVDAGV
-252 VGGDKIGFR
+252 VGGDRIGFR
-261 NWTIEGAPIVD
+261 NWTIPGAPVVD

-335 YNDPNLLN
+335 YTDPNLLG
-343 SGSVDKSAIAVSPF
+343 SGNVDKSAIAVSPF
-357 TLVLQKAFQPA
+357 TLVLQKAFKPA

-390 STRTLMMLAR
+390 STRTLFMLAR

-409 RVNSRGIPMQSLL
+409 RVNSRGIPMESLA
-422 FTTFISALCFGAS
+422 FTTLIAALSFGAS

-460 IAVSHYRFRRA
+460 IAASHYRFRRA
-471 YVAQGGDVSRLPYRA
+471 YVAQGGDVSRLPYKA
-486 AMFPYGPIYALLLCT
+486 AMFPFGPIYALILCT
-501 VVVCGQGYSEFNKP
+501 VVVCGQGYSEFTKP
-515 NPKAINLVAC
+515 HPKAVNLIAC
-525 YIGLPFFLIMYLGYK
+525 YIGLPFFLAMFLGYK
-540 IYYKTKLVPLMECDF
+540 LYYKTKMVPLLECDF

-571 YEPSKNQADNKD
+571 YAPSKNQADEKD

>member
-1 MSRRGSIEMAG
+1 MAVRRSSIEMAAV
-12 MPSASR
+12 PSSSSR
-18 LSSQSNRSVQKLSG
+18 LSSQSSRSVQKVGGLG
-32 MAKLPSFQSDQQPIL
+32 KLPSFKSDEQPIL

-82 IAQAGPLG
+82 ISQAGPLG
-90 ALIAYTMIGSMV
+90 ALIAYIMIGSMV

-132 ALGFGNFFFFCYF
+132 ALGF
-145 AGAIV
+145 
-150 SVPSLHVLTEIPY
+150 
-163 RLALGVNYFLNWA
+163 ALGVNYFLNWA

-191 FWVSPDALPSWVWSV
+191 FWVSADSFPGWAWSL
-206 LFLLF
+206 LFLVF
-211 MVFVNFLSVR
+211 MVSVNFMSVR

-236 TVIIFIIVG
+236 TVIIFIVVG
-245 ILVDSGV
+245 ILVDAGV
-252 VGGDKIGFR
+252 VGGDRIGFR
-261 NWTIEGAPIVD
+261 NWTIEGAPIKD

-320 LFYILSIFIIGLVIP
+320 LFYIVSIFIIGLVIP
-335 YNDPNLLN
+335 NNDPNLLN
-343 SGSVDKSAIAVSPF
+343 SGVDKSAIAISPF
-357 TLVLQKAFQPA
+357 TLVLQKAFKPA

-409 RVNSRGIPMQSLL
+409 RVNSRGIPMQSLA
-422 FTTFISALCFGAS
+422 FTTLISALCFGAS
-435 LLGSGEVYNWLLN
+435 LLGAGEVYNWLLN

-460 IAVSHYRFRRA
+460 IALSHYRFRRA

-486 AMFPYGPIYALLLCT
+486 AMFPWGPIYALLLCT
-501 VVVCGQGYSEFNKP
+501 VVVCGQGYSEFTKP
-515 NPKAINLVAC
+515 NPSAINLVAC
-525 YIGLPFFLIMYLGYK
+525 YIGLPFFLAMYLGYK
-540 IYYKTKLVPLMECDF
+540 FFYKTKLVPLMECDF

-571 YEPSKNQADNKD
+571 YEPSKNQADEKD